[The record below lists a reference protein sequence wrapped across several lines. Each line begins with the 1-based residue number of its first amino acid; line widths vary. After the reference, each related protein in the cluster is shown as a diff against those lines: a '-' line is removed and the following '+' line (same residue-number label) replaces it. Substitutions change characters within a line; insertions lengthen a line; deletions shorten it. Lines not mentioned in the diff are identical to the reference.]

1 MIKWLGLD
9 INSYI
14 RYLKENEDLAWSY
27 YDDQFLKFF
36 NDYQYVIDNV
46 PEFMGWSEWSTH
58 EPERKQYFLE
68 YLIAHSCFL
77 VFSIILFQNVRN
89 GKEIL
94 KDTRANNI
102 SHTEIMK
109 DQIRTK

>member
-36 NDYQYVIDNV
+36 NNYQYVIDNV
-46 PEFMGWSEWSTH
+46 PEFMGWS
-58 EPERKQYFLE
+58 
-68 YLIAHSCFL
+68 
-77 VFSIILFQNVRN
+77 
-89 GKEIL
+89 
-94 KDTRANNI
+94 
-102 SHTEIMK
+102 
-109 DQIRTK
+109 